1 MTFWFD
7 LAFTGCFYLHCVNFL
22 FFTFLDPTTSRR
34 YRPKNN
40 KSSQYG
46 FYLISCFIVEILIR
60 CAIYFASVLQLVLL
74 MTGSIAYCTQEV
86 KTL

>member
-7 LAFTGCFYLHCVNFL
+7 LAFGGCFYLHCVNFL

-34 YRPKNN
+34 YKT
-40 KSSQYG
+40 KTHG
-46 FYLISCFIVEILIR
+46 FYLISCFIMEILIR